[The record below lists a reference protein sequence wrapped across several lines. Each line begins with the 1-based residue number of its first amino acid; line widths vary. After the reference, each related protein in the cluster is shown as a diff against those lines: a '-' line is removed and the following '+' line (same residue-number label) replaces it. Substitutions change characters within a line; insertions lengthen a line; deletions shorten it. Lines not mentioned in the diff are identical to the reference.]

1 MSDQKLQNYAHLAE
15 IVGALAIIVSLIFV
29 GLEIRQSNTLV
40 STESL
45 LNGTQIWVSQYSASF
60 GSEESTAFFRR
71 AANNYQELNQ
81 DEKGLFFS
89 RVMGFV
95 AAFDN
100 IYNQYTAGAL
110 REDVFYSIAL
120 DYYGLISMPGVQ
132 SVLQDNVPEL
142 PRYLR
147 DYSVNEMLIGEEDR
161 IGRSFEFLSEK

>member
-1 MSDQKLQNYAHLAE
+1 MKNLKLQTYAHLAE
-15 IVGALAIIVSLIFV
+15 IVGALAIIVSLVFV

-45 LNGTQIWVSQYSASF
+45 LNGTQIWVSQYTASF
-60 GSEESTAFFRR
+60 GSEESTAFFRK
-71 AANNYQELNQ
+71 AANSYQELNQ
-81 DEKGLFFS
+81 DEKGRFFS

-100 IYNQYTAGAL
+100 IYNQYTVGSL

-120 DYYGLISMPGVQ
+120 DYYGLIGMPGVQ
-132 SVLQDNVPEL
+132 SALQDNVPEL

-147 DYSVNEMLIGEEDR
+147 DHSVNELLIGEEER
-161 IGRSFEFLSEK
+161 IGRSFEFLSEE